1 MALIRSHLANTPCTL
16 IRYNAVYL
24 LLLMQKVYIYGSI
37 WYLFCTGK
45 KVERAPGYEPLPV
58 AAVPQVPHGH
68 ALHLQADQ
76 QQVHPPAPVP
86 NTSSL
91 DSSEDS
97 TDLKQVQQSLPLN
110 IKPGQHESQSDS
122 CNEYQVLIN
131 SPDLNDSGSLMEGNP
146 TKGSI
151 GTQHTIQHGPD
162 ILLDVKL
169 EPGKLLSWICI
180 YSESL

>member
-1 MALIRSHLANTPCTL
+1 M
-16 IRYNAVYL
+16 
-24 LLLMQKVYIYGSI
+24 
-37 WYLFCTGK
+37 
-45 KVERAPGYEPLPV
+45 PV
-58 AAVPQVPHGH
+58 AAGPQVPHEH

-76 QQVHPPAPVP
+76 QQVHLPAPVP

-91 DSSEDS
+91 DSCYQSLTSEDY
-97 TDLKQVQQSLPLN
+97 TDLKQVQQNLPLN

-131 SPDLNDSGSLMEGNP
+131 SPDLNGSGSLMEGNP
-146 TKGSI
+146 ARGSV

-169 EPGKLLSWICI
+169 EPGKLFTWIHS
-180 YSESL
+180 YLN